1 MTPAPASSPP
11 AISAVIIRGR
21 RIARSALSPSKL
33 VQRQPSHVGPS
44 DNVTAKLPRVI
55 KHNNR
60 KPVFENSRW
69 VVARDA
75 GWDGRADINR
85 LRLNNANNTGTPINA
100 VAATVGENMSLN
112 IKVRCWAMPLDMK
125 P

>member
-60 KPVFENSRW
+60 KPVFENSRR

-75 GWDGRADINR
+75 GWDGREIGRASCRERGGGVGGD
-85 LRLNNANNTGTPINA
+85 GA
-100 VAATVGENMSLN
+100 V
-112 IKVRCWAMPLDMK
+112 KK
-125 P
+125 